1 MVTAYTAAL
10 FTLLLAGCLI
20 GIAAGFHMAYTAAD
34 TDGPANRKFL
44 GFYKCSS
51 EKKDK
56 LKKPRKNGKELHN
69 KIHKQEGESFSEF
82 RCHEASQDHGEAVA
96 KAMGSQDDSYSYIA
110 NNIQK

>member
-10 FTLLLAGCLI
+10 FILLLAGCLI

-34 TDGPANRKFL
+34 TDGTFDRKPP
-44 GFYKCSS
+44 GFFKRPS

-56 LKKPRKNGKELHN
+56 LIKPRKNGKELHN
-69 KIHKQEGESFSEF
+69 KIHKQDGESFSEF

-96 KAMGSQDDSYSYIA
+96 KAIGSQDDSYSYIA
-110 NNIQK
+110 NSTQK